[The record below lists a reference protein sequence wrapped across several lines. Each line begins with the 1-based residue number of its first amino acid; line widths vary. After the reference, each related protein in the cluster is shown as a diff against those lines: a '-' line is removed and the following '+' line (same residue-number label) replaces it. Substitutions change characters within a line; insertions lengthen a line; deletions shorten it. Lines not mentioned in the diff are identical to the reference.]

1 MSGHGGAPRSVSRGP
16 VGVILAGGLATRYGG
31 TAKGLERV
39 GGERIVDRVAGA
51 LREVCDEL
59 LLVANDA
66 TADEWLRDV
75 RRASDVIAGQ
85 GSLGGIHAALAHAR
99 APVLVVAWDM
109 PFVPASLLAEL
120 ADLGGTGVDAA
131 VPESGSRRG
140 LEPLCAYYASACLAP
155 VERRLAA
162 GDRRVIGFYDDVRL
176 SRLPAE
182 RVARHGDP
190 SRIFM
195 NVNSPNDLALAESF
209 LAEANAP
216 TTDGGRDRPEA

>member
-1 MSGHGGAPRSVSRGP
+1 
-16 VGVILAGGLATRYGG
+16 
-31 TAKGLERV
+31 
-39 GGERIVDRVAGA
+39 
-51 LREVCDEL
+51 
-59 LLVANDA
+59 
-66 TADEWLRDV
+66 
-75 RRASDVIAGQ
+75 
-85 GSLGGIHAALAHAR
+85 
-99 APVLVVAWDM
+99 VLVVAWDM